1 MRIFFYLYLL
11 VVPTLLFSQEKPTPK
26 NNLDMNT
33 KYSSITDTVKKKK
46 AKIAT
51 IDQYQIITLQHDTTY
66 VDTSLTIKS
75 AYRQNHLRKDEFG
88 LLPFSNIGQVYNTLQ
103 YSLTSF
109 SPYPEIGFSGKHF
122 NYMEADQIRYYS
134 AATPFTELFFNT
146 TINKGQNVD
155 SFITLNTSKNLNFSI
170 AYKGLRSEGDYI
182 NQLVSAG
189 NFRFTTSYATTDR
202 RYAINAHYA
211 YQDISNQENGGI
223 TTNSDFESDN
233 KDYKN
238 RQRLQVYLTDAKS
251 FLKGRRLFFDH
262 AFRINPKDASNNLYI
277 THQLNYENKLFEYTQ
292 PTVPS
297 TIKIVNGTTT
307 TTTTVNRFGDS
318 YVTSGIKDQTK
329 YERLYNKVGAAYEN
343 SLLGKFNFFI
353 DDYRSNYSYDRIIIK
368 DSSKTRI
375 PNNLFLQINNV
386 GGEYEYQK
394 NKWNGRFLYS
404 RSITNQSLSNLDAK
418 LRYDYND
425 KIQFDF
431 RYRNINKLP
440 NNIFNLYQ
448 SSYVEYNWSNDFKNE
463 KINSLGAVVY
473 TPWLN
478 AEVQYSV
485 LKDHLYFKDD
495 STPLEAAKFTQI
507 IAPAQYGNAINYLEI
522 KVSREFKFGAFAL
535 DNTLLYQKVDQSDL
549 ILNVPDF
556 VTRNTFYY
564 SGNFFDKALFMQSG
578 IVFNYFTKYYG
589 NDYNPVI
596 GEFFVQNTKKI
607 GGYPLFD
614 VFVNARIRQTR
625 FYVKA
630 EHINALFSKS
640 DYYAAPNNPYRDFV
654 IRFGL
659 VWNFFQ

>member
-1 MRIFFYLYLL
+1 MRIFFFLYLL
-11 VVPTLLFSQEKPTPK
+11 VVPTLLFSQEKTTSK
-26 NNLDMNT
+26 NSLDMNT

-46 AKIAT
+46 DKIAT
-51 IDQYQIITLQHDTTY
+51 IDQYQIITLEHDTTY
-66 VDTSLTIKS
+66 VDTSLTLKS
-75 AYRQNHLRKDEFG
+75 AYKQNHLRKDDFG
-88 LLPFSNIGQVYNTLQ
+88 LLPFSNIGQTFNTLQ
-103 YSLTSF
+103 YSRTNF
-109 SPYPEIGFSGKHF
+109 SPYPEIGFGGKHF
-122 NYMEADQIRYYS
+122 NYLEADQINYYS
-134 AATPFTELFFNT
+134 VATPLTELFFNT

-202 RYAINAHYA
+202 RYAINAHYT
-211 YQDISNQENGGI
+211 YQDISNEENGGI
-223 TTNSDFESDN
+223 TTPSDFESDN

-251 FLKGRRLFFDH
+251 FLKGKRLFFDH
-262 AFRINPKDASNNLYI
+262 AFRINPTDGNNNLYV
-277 THQLNYENKLFEYTQ
+277 THQFNYENKFFEYNQ
-292 PTVPS
+292 ATVLS
-297 TIKIVNGTTT
+297 TVGTTP
-307 TTTTVNRFGDS
+307 VQRFGES
-318 YVTSGIKDQTK
+318 YVTNGINDQTH
-329 YERLYNKVGAAYEN
+329 YERLYNKAGVAYEN
-343 SLLGKFNFFI
+343 SLLGKFNFFV
-353 DDYRSNYSYDRIIIK
+353 DDYRSNYEYGRIIVK
-368 DSSKTRI
+368 DSGKTII
-375 PNNLFLQINNV
+375 PDNLFLQINNV
-386 GGEYEYQK
+386 GGQYEYQK

-418 LRYDYND
+418 LKYDWNE

-440 NNIFNLYQ
+440 NNNYNLYQ
-448 SSYVEYNWSNDFKNE
+448 SSYVEYNWSNNFKNE
-463 KINSLGAVVY
+463 KINSLSASVN

-478 AEVQYSV
+478 GEVQYTV
-485 LKDHLYFKDD
+485 LKDHLYFADV
-495 STPLEAAKFTQI
+495 SSPAQIAANTQI
-507 IAPAQYGNAINYLEI
+507 INPAQYGNAINYLEI
-522 KVSREFKFGAFAL
+522 KASREFKFGRFAL

-564 SGNFFDKALFMQSG
+564 SGHFFKKALFMQTG
-578 IVFNYFTKYYG
+578 VVFNYFTKYYG
-589 NDYNPVI
+589 NDYNPVV
-596 GEFFVQNTKKI
+596 GEFFVQKNKEI

-614 VFVNARIRQTR
+614 LFVNARIRQTR
-625 FYVKA
+625 FYFKA

-640 DYYAAPNNPYRDFV
+640 DYYSAPNNPYRDFV

>member
-1 MRIFFYLYLL
+1 MRIFFFLYLL
-11 VVPTLLFSQEKPTPK
+11 VVPTLLFSQEKTTSK
-26 NNLDMNT
+26 NSLDMNT
-33 KYSSITDTVKKKK
+33 KYTSITDTVKKKK

-51 IDQYQIITLQHDTTY
+51 IDQYQIITLEHDTIY
-66 VDTSLTIKS
+66 ADTSLTLKS
-75 AYRQNHLRKDEFG
+75 AYKHNHIRKDEFG

-109 SPYPEIGFSGKHF
+109 SPYPEIGFKAKQF
-122 NYMEADQIRYYS
+122 NYLEASDIRYYS
-134 AATPFTELFFNT
+134 AATPLTELFFNS

-170 AYKGLRSEGDYI
+170 AYRGLRSEGDYI

-202 RYAINAHYA
+202 RYAINGHYA
-211 YQDISNQENGGI
+211 YQDNLNEENGGI
-223 TTNSDFESDN
+223 TTPTDFESDN
-233 KDYKN
+233 PDFKN

-251 FLKGRRLFFDH
+251 FFKGRRLFFDH
-262 AFRINPKDASNNLYI
+262 AFRINPTDGSNNLYV
-277 THQLNYENKLFEYTQ
+277 THQFNYENKFYEYNQ
-292 PTVPS
+292 ATVGS
-297 TIKIVNGTTT
+297 TVGTTP
-307 TTTTVNRFGDS
+307 VQRFGES
-318 YVTSGIKDQTK
+318 YVTSGINDQTH
-329 YERLYNKVGAAYEN
+329 YEKLYNKVGLAYEN

-353 DDYRSNYSYDRIIIK
+353 DDYRSNYKYERIIIFK
-368 DSSKTRI
+368 DGTTI
-375 PNNLFLQINNV
+375 PDNLFQQINNF
-386 GGEYEYQK
+386 GGQYEYQK

-404 RSITNQSLSNLDAK
+404 RSITNQSLSDLDAK
-418 LRYDYND
+418 LRYDLND

-440 NNIFNLYQ
+440 NNNYNLYQ

-463 KINSLGAVVY
+463 KINSLGASVT

-478 AEVQYSV
+478 AEVQYTV
-485 LKDHLYFKDD
+485 LKDHLYFRDK
-495 STPLEAAKFTQI
+495 STPEQIADYTQI
-507 IAPAQYGNAINYLEI
+507 ITPDQYGNAINYLEI
-522 KVSREFKFGAFAL
+522 KASREFKFGRFAL

-564 SGNFFDKALFMQSG
+564 SSHFFKKALYIQTG
-578 IVFNYFTKYYG
+578 VIFNYFTKYYA

-596 GEFFVQNTKKI
+596 GEFFVQHDKKI

-614 VFVNARIRQTR
+614 LFVNARIRQTR
-625 FYVKA
+625 FYLKA
-630 EHINALFSKS
+630 EHINAIFSKS
-640 DYYAAPNNPYRDFV
+640 DYYSAPNNPYRDFV

>member
-1 MRIFFYLYLL
+1 MRILFFLYLL
-11 VVPTLLFSQEKPTPK
+11 VVPTLLFSQEKNTSK
-26 NNLDMNT
+26 NGLDMNT

-51 IDQYQIITLQHDTTY
+51 IDQYQIITLEHDTTY
-66 VDTSLTIKS
+66 VDTSLTLKS
-75 AYRQNHLRKDEFG
+75 AYKQNHIRKDDFG
-88 LLPFSNIGQVYNTLQ
+88 LLAFSNIGQPFNTLQ
-103 YSLTSF
+103 YSLTNF

-122 NYMEADQIRYYS
+122 NYLQADQINYYS
-134 AATPFTELFFNT
+134 VATPLTELFFNT

-170 AYKGLRSEGDYI
+170 AYRGLRSEGDYI

-189 NFRFTTSYATTDR
+189 NFRFTTSYATTDK
-202 RYAINAHYA
+202 RYEIKAHFTS
-211 YQDISNQENGGI
+211 QDISNGENGGI
-223 TTNSDFESDN
+223 TSTSDFESDN

-251 FLKGRRLFFDH
+251 LLKGRRLFFDH
-262 AFRINPKDASNNLYI
+262 AFRINPTDGSNNLYV
-277 THQLNYENKLFEYTQ
+277 THQFNYESKHFEYNQ
-292 PTVPS
+292 QTVLS
-297 TIKIVNGTTT
+297 TVGTTP
-307 TTTTVNRFGDS
+307 VKRFGES
-318 YVTSGIKDQTK
+318 YVTSGINDHTK
-329 YERLYNKVGAAYEN
+329 YERLYNRVGLAYEN
-343 SLLGKFNFFI
+343 SLLGKFNFFV
-353 DDYRSNYSYDRIIIK
+353 DDYRSNYEYGRILI
-368 DSSKTRI
+368 DSLNNVI
-375 PNNLFLQINNV
+375 PDNLFLQINNF
-386 GGEYEYQK
+386 GGQYEYQK
-394 NKWNGRFLYS
+394 NKWNGRFFYS

-418 LRYDYND
+418 LKYDFND

-440 NNIFNLYQ
+440 NNNYNLYQ
-448 SSYVEYNWSNDFKNE
+448 SSYVQYNWSKDFKNE
-463 KINSLGAVVY
+463 KINSLSASVL

-478 AEVQYSV
+478 AEVQYTV
-485 LKDHLYFKDD
+485 LKDHLYFADISSPQQIKDN
-495 STPLEAAKFTQI
+495 TQI
-507 IAPAQYGNAINYLEI
+507 INPAQYGNAINYLEI
-522 KVSREFKFGAFAL
+522 KASREFKFGHFAL

-564 SGNFFDKALFMQSG
+564 SGHFFKKALFMQTG

-596 GEFFVQNTKKI
+596 GEFFVQKNKEI

-614 VFVNARIRQTR
+614 LFVNARIRQTR
-625 FYVKA
+625 FYLKA

-640 DYYAAPNNPYRDFV
+640 DYYSAPNNPYRDFV